1 MSGSVNFISVSPIGD
16 TKTDALPVKSLGPAI
31 GYYTHVLG
39 FQLVKREGEKAVL
52 QRDAVTIGLSRNGD
66 DPEQASCYFGVSDV
80 EALHVELTGK
90 GIEPS
95 DMRVDEHGGKKYR
108 VFFAQEPYGVCFCF
122 GQPETSGE

>member
-1 MSGSVNFISVSPIGD
+1 MSASVNFLSVSPIGE
-16 TKTDALPVKSLGPAI
+16 TKTDALPVKSLGAAI

-39 FQLVKREGEKAVL
+39 FQLVKREDDKAVL
-52 QRDAVTIGLSRNGD
+52 QRDGVTIGLSRNGD

-80 EALHVELTGK
+80 EALHAELTSK

-95 DMRVDEHGGKKYR
+95 AVRVDNHEGKHYR

-122 GQPETSGE
+122 GQSVP